1 MIEQN
6 RFELPS
12 RQGER
17 GKSMITAFIEKK
29 FFPGFEYVEPVLMR
43 TPCVMMEYVLLR
55 SLICS
60 YIEVHH
66 SEGVLQTFS
75 VIDGSIETIHC
86 GDKSEVAQL

>member
-1 MIEQN
+1 
-6 RFELPS
+6 
-12 RQGER
+12 
-17 GKSMITAFIEKK
+17 
-29 FFPGFEYVEPVLMR
+29 MR

-75 VIDGSIETIHC
+75 VIDGSIETIHW